1 MNSFLPLPRVG
12 NLHYFFMKKRNSHY
26 SEVVVAEKNFEY
38 RSSLCSVVASLNWLP
53 IPTSSGLETMSAI
66 KQGQIALVLLDVD
79 LTFTDGE
86 NTLHEIRKVAPN
98 LPIIMMSGVMT
109 PTLARRFTD
118 RGAQGFLLKP
128 VQRAHLAMMLFQYL
142 PS

>member
-1 MNSFLPLPRVG
+1 
-12 NLHYFFMKKRNSHY
+12 MKKRNSHY
-26 SEVVVAEKNFEY
+26 SEVVVAEKNSEY

-98 LPIIMMSGVMT
+98 IHRSWRSRLSPEACSTSPFGNDVISISSVIVKT
-109 PTLARRFTD
+109 ELT
-118 RGAQGFLLKP
+118 RG
-128 VQRAHLAMMLFQYL
+128 MLQVGTF
-142 PS
+142 